1 MSALLLSI
9 TIPSYNR
16 QVELCARI
24 GELLAQLE
32 PGVEVCVLD
41 NASAPA
47 LEEYV
52 LAQVPAARGKVR
64 FFRNRSNIGA
74 CANVCRC
81 FEVAG
86 GEWVW
91 LLGDDDPLY
100 PGAIRAVLEAAA
112 AASPADVLLKFN
124 STNGGQ
130 VEHEEI
136 LDGLDAMAARCVEP
150 RFYSNFLFISCSV
163 FRNSEMVRRLAI
175 GYHWAFSMAPHVAML
190 VDAMSAGGRVRLIP
204 RELVR
209 HGLAGPADQWNVT
222 RVYGGFTSLADL
234 ENGGAFVA
242 EAMPAIARRYLGG
255 RRWWRY
261 LLRGFLAETGRSP
274 AYWCGYFV
282 RYGAVIGGGRGFLVT
297 QMTWALRLLVMV
309 PGVRRLGRRHLKAS
323 DTVGN
328 LDRS

>member
-1 MSALLLSI
+1 MSAPLLSI

-16 QVELCARI
+16 HADLCARI
-24 GELLAQLE
+24 VELLAQLE
-32 PGVEVCVLD
+32 PDVEVCVLD

-52 LAQVPAARGKVR
+52 LARVPAARGKVR

-81 FEVAG
+81 FEVAAG
-86 GEWVW
+86 QWVW

-112 AASPADVLLKFN
+112 AAAPADVLLKFN

-130 VEHEEI
+130 VAHEEI
-136 LDGLDAMAARCVEP
+136 LDGQDALAARCMEL
-150 RFYSNFLFISCSV
+150 RFYSNLLFISNSV
-163 FRNSEMVRRLAI
+163 FRCAEMVRRLAI
-175 GYHWAFSMAPHVAML
+175 GYHWAFSMAPHIAML

-209 HGLAGPADQWNVT
+209 HGLAGPADQWNAT
-222 RVYGGFTSLADL
+222 RVHGGFTSLADL
-234 ENGGAFVA
+234 ESGGAFVA
-242 EAMPAIARRYLGG
+242 KAMPAVARHYVGG
-255 RRWWRY
+255 RRWWRE
-261 LLRGFLAETGRSP
+261 LLKGFLAETGRTP
-274 AYWCGYFV
+274 AFWCGYFV
-282 RYGAVIGGGRGFLVT
+282 RYGAIMGGWRGFLIT
-297 QMTWALRLLVMV
+297 QAAWALRLLIVL
-309 PGVRRLGRRHLKAS
+309 PGIRALGSRIFKAS